1 MIVQGTLVF
10 QLHLSC
16 PILCKEAGLL
26 APQHQSVIGNR
37 YEFLLWAFLSMM
49 APDIQKVYLWAF

>member
-1 MIVQGTLVF
+1 MIAQGTLVF

-26 APQHQSVIGNR
+26 APPHQSVIANR

-49 APDIQKVYLWAF
+49 APDIQKVYL